1 MIAVGIRKETSMR
14 PISIPLLTL
23 AAACLA
29 GQALA
34 QAGSGTIESRT
45 ASFDAQVE
53 RGVLTGDL
61 TDGEANSLKAEFQ
74 DIARLE
80 AGYRARGG
88 PQAEDQAELQ
98 RRFAALEQRLDRRLR
113 DDVCTDWARERLLN
127 DAQPISARLP
137 AIEQMLDDGVR
148 NLTLDAAE
156 AQPLR
161 TELQAIRALG
171 AADQADA
178 RLEALEQA
186 IHSQRGDAERAPPA
200 PRGA

>member
-1 MIAVGIRKETSMR
+1 MS
-14 PISIPLLTL
+14 ISLLAL
-23 AAACLA
+23 AAAFLA

-34 QAGSGTIESRT
+34 QAGGGPIGSR
-45 ASFDAQVE
+45 AAAFDTEVE

-74 DIARLE
+74 DIVRLE
-80 AGYRARGG
+80 AG
-88 PQAEDQAELQ
+88 PQAQDAAELQ
-98 RRFAALEQRLDRRLR
+98 RRFAVLEQRLDRRWHDEVR
-113 DDVCTDWARERLLN
+113 TNWARERLLN
-127 DAQPISARLP
+127 DAQPMPARL
-137 AIEQMLDDGVR
+137 AATEQMLGDGVR

-171 AADQADA
+171 PAAEADG
-178 RLEALEQA
+178 RLEAVEQA
-186 IHSQRGDAERAPPA
+186 IHSQRSDADRASAPA